1 MGLPFSW
8 GRQDK
13 YIMCLEATI
22 ATNRQA
28 KLEMRWFRSFVLDGV
43 VKEDLSGK

>member
-13 YIMCLEATI
+13 YIMCPEAAI